1 MERLVASVRAA
12 RPLAWLAALL
22 LFAFLLLNTADVVAR
37 TLDVTRV
44 RGVIEYTEVGLV
56 LVVFLA
62 LAPAFASRM
71 HISVDLVTARLPPR
85 VAAGVEAAGLAV
97 CSGLVAWWTYAATLV
112 AIDSTRRGEYRFGL
126 VEVPVW
132 PARIVVPIGVG
143 CLLAYLLVRVVRL
156 TRFSVVG
163 SGRHPDAEGG

>member
-1 MERLVASVRAA
+1 MERIAVAVKTA
-12 RPLAWLAALL
+12 RPLAWLAAAL
-22 LFAFLLLNTADVVAR
+22 LFAFLVLNTADVVSR

-44 RGVIEYTEVGLV
+44 RGVIEYTEIGLV

-71 HISVDLVTARLPPR
+71 HISVDVVTARLPPR
-85 VAAGVEAAGLAV
+85 IAAGVEAAGLAV

-112 AIDSTRRGEYRFGL
+112 AIDSTRSGEYRFGL

-132 PARIVVPIGVG
+132 PARIVVPVGVG
-143 CLLAYLLVRVVRL
+143 CLLAYLVVRVGRL
-156 TRFSVVG
+156 TRFAVAG
-163 SGRHPDAEGG
+163 SGHHPDDDRG